1 MSTKI
6 QEEYELS
13 KGYELSEIEVEKNK
27 RLVELTKENVAK
39 VEAMIRTDSNYRI
52 DMDDEKKSPFWIKR
66 MGDFLT
72 GKSRDYQFKV
82 IIDKV
87 VELLDK
93 ENSTHLEADKVG
105 RREMSSRIR
114 NWDGLR
120 ESLENRKSGFKLIDH
135 LSEPTHPEESGR
147 RSRRNISFASKFC
160 HFSCFY
166 IFEGEDAQDNFSIYD
181 GVVARALPAY
191 LDYYKEKLLD
201 KKRDLKTIKKKIK
214 DKSYKEYSD
223 AIDDIIEAS
232 GSKISRNGFDHLVW
246 YYFKGK

>member
-93 ENSTHLEADKVG
+93 ENSTHLNADGCG
-105 RREMSSRIR
+105 REEIKLRILIREKKI
-114 NWDGLR
+114 L
-120 ESLENRKSGFKLIDH
+120 ESLENRERGFELIDS
-135 LSEPTHPEESGR
+135 LSERTKQGKGGR
-147 RSRRNISFASKFC
+147 HNISFASKFC

-166 IFEGEDAQDNFSIYD
+166 IFEGKDAQDNFSIYD
-181 GVVARALPAY
+181 GVVAKALPKYLAY
-191 LDYYKEKLLD
+191 YQLND
-201 KKRDLKTIKKKIK
+201 KVQIK
-214 DKSYKEYSD
+214 DKNYREYSK
-223 AIDDIIEAS
+223 AIDDIIKAS
-232 GSKISRNGFDHLVW
+232 GAKISRNGFDHLIW

>member
-1 MSTKI
+1 MSAEQI
-6 QEEYELS
+6 R
-13 KGYELSEIEVEKNK
+13 SEREAAGKYKLAEDAP
-27 RLVELTKENVAK
+27 RLVALTEDNVAR
-39 VEAMIRTDSNYRI
+39 VEAMIQTDSNYRI
-52 DMDDEKKSPFWIKR
+52 DMDNEKKSPFWIRR

-114 NWDGLR
+114 NWDGLL

-166 IFEGEDAQDNFSIYD
+166 IFNKGEDAQDNFSIYD
-181 GVVARALPAY
+181 GVVAKALPAY
-191 LDYYKEKLLD
+191 LDYYKEKLLV
-201 KKRDLKTIKKKIK
+201 KKIDLKTVKKKIK
-214 DKSYKEYSD
+214 DKDYEGYSN

>member
-13 KGYELSEIEVEKNK
+13 KGYELSKIIVGEEK
-27 RLVELTKENVAK
+27 LVELTRENVAK

-87 VELLDK
+87 VELLDN
-93 ENSTHLEADKVG
+93 ENSTHLNADKAG
-105 RREMSSRIR
+105 RDFMKEKITGCIE
-114 NWDGLR
+114 DGTLLKYLR
-120 ESLENRKSGFKLIDH
+120 ERDFNLIDI
-135 LSEPTHPEESGR
+135 LSERTKQGKGG
-147 RSRRNISFASKFC
+147 RRNISFASKFC

-166 IFEGEDAQDNFSIYD
+166 IFGGEDAQDNFSIYD

-191 LDYYKEKLLD
+191 LDYYKENLLD

-232 GSKISRNGFDHLVW
+232 GSKISRNGFDHLIW